1 LHDPVH
7 DGAEQR
13 RLVGEAVIERALGN
27 SGALRD
33 CLDAGGAVAFGEE
46 QISCSIEDA
55 ISEQS
60 CLLARGA
67 AAAPWG

>member
-1 LHDPVH
+1 MHDPVH

-13 RLVGEAVIERALGN
+13 RLVREAVIKGELGDPRAL
-27 SGALRD
+27 LYR
-33 CLDAGGAVAFGEE
+33 LDAGGAVAFGEE